1 MKRTHRKFTPHR
13 LAHLPVCVCL
23 SLGML
28 GTASSASALEV
39 NAPTIQEVNAALNAE
54 DYASME
60 SMCREI
66 VAEDTGNAQGWF
78 LLGYALHAQ
87 GELDEAILMHITA
100 TSFPQTA
107 PLAYYNL
114 GCAQSLKGNADQ
126 AFKALEKAAALG
138 VTNPQQF
145 RGDSDLNNLHD
156 DPRWKDLMDSISPAL
171 APAPAAASAASASA
185 SSSSTK
191 SDSSKAKDKKS
202 DASPESAMKF
212 WVGNWDVYSAKTGKL
227 AGHNKLSYR
236 VNKHVI
242 HERWESEGGSYSG
255 ESWNHYDPIAKAWRQ
270 TWLGSTGDV
279 TQFIADTK
287 SDAKGIM
294 FIGKAFDPKD
304 DGGYTL
310 HRMHVR
316 PIEGKRVRQT
326 GSEST
331 DDGAT
336 WVVKYDLIYVKKGEE
351 FSLED
356 LSI

>member
-1 MKRTHRKFTPHR
+1 MSRTHRKNITNRFSYV
-13 LAHLPVCVCL
+13 PVCVCL
-23 SLGML
+23 SLGLL
-28 GTASSASALEV
+28 GSSGSASVLEF

-87 GELDEAILMHITA
+87 GELDEAVLMHIRA

-126 AFKALEKAAALG
+126 AFKALEKAVSLG
-138 VTNPQQF
+138 VTNVHQY

-156 DPRWKDLMDSISPAL
+156 DPRWKDLMDSISPA
-171 APAPAAASAASASA
+171 PAATA
-185 SSSSTK
+185 SSSGSSTK

-202 DASPESAMKF
+202 DASPASALHF

-236 VNKHVI
+236 VNKQVI
-242 HERWESEGGSYSG
+242 HERWESVGDSYSG

-270 TWLGSTGDV
+270 TWLGSSGDV

-287 SDAKGIM
+287 SDAEGIM

-304 DGGYTL
+304 DGAYTL

-316 PIEGKRVRQT
+316 PLEGKRVRQT

>member
-1 MKRTHRKFTPHR
+1 MSRTHRKNITNRFSYV
-13 LAHLPVCVCL
+13 PVCVCL
-23 SLGML
+23 SLGLL
-28 GTASSASALEV
+28 GSSGSASVLEF

-87 GELDEAILMHITA
+87 GELDEAVLMHIRA

-126 AFKALEKAAALG
+126 AFKALEKAVSLG
-138 VTNPQQF
+138 VTNVHQY

-156 DPRWKDLMDSISPAL
+156 DPRWKDLMDSISPA
-171 APAPAAASAASASA
+171 PASTATANASA
-185 SSSSTK
+185 TK
-191 SDSSKAKDKKS
+191 KDEHSNADAKHG
-202 DASPESAMKF
+202 ANAPEAALQF

-236 VNKHVI
+236 VNKQVI
-242 HERWESEGGSYSG
+242 HERWESVGDSYSG

-270 TWLGSTGDV
+270 TWLGSSGDV

-287 SDAKGIM
+287 SDADGVM
-294 FIGKAFDPKD
+294 FVGKAFNPKNGD
-304 DGGYTL
+304 SYT
-310 HRMHVR
+310 HHKMHVR
-316 PIEGKRVRQT
+316 PIGDGWVRQT
-326 GSEST
+326 GVASK

-336 WVVKYDLIYVKKGEE
+336 WTVEYDLIYVPKGEK
-351 FSLED
+351 FDLED